1 MGMSLEN
8 EYTTKKQWSH
18 IRTDTEVKSEWV
30 TVRVNLI
37 IMHDDCWQLRHIK
50 KLSVDLKVS
59 LKANKISWAF
69 IAIVRLVFCVGV
81 IKAQFSWV
89 GGGGS
94 SLLFVVSTCMQVEAA
109 ESNFFKVQYFITW
122 IHDFIWNKTYIHVS
136 YKTQHI
142 NVAVQRRSGIRITQ
156 LLAWLSMKQTAKDY
170 YFWCSEKYSNT
181 AAYS

>member
-18 IRTDTEVKSEWV
+18 IRTDTDVKSEWV

-69 IAIVRLVFCVGV
+69 IAIGRLVFCVGV
-81 IKAQFSWV
+81 KLSFPGWEE
-89 GGGGS
+89 G
-94 SLLFVVSTCMQVEAA
+94 EAH
-109 ESNFFKVQYFITW
+109 YC
-122 IHDFIWNKTYIHVS
+122 
-136 YKTQHI
+136 
-142 NVAVQRRSGIRITQ
+142 
-156 LLAWLSMKQTAKDY
+156 L
-170 YFWCSEKYSNT
+170 
-181 AAYS
+181 